1 MEIPVDEYLA
11 YAHAL
16 TPEEEEFRR
25 LAADWL
31 PERIFDAHVHTN
43 LPQHVEHLDVPLL
56 GHMMTTFPSFT
67 LEQSA
72 GLRELLYPGRQVAAL
87 RFPMPY
93 RGIRHRE
100 ANAYLLGETP
110 PQDRVA
116 LYGIPT
122 EIDYTVGLLKHPR
135 TSALKMYYQ
144 YFSPPAQRIIEV
156 FPEVVLEEAQARGVP
171 IILHLPRMITRCVD
185 ELLGVLDRFPRLVVV
200 LVHLGLPHMP
210 VPGLREAYGAVA
222 RRERVYMDTAMI
234 PSAKVV
240 GMALEAFG
248 TERIVFGS
256 DEPLNLIRAVVY
268 EHPSKG
274 QRLATPYPYHWADQA
289 EQQESTSIAVGAT
302 HTHWQQLEAVRRAIL
317 AHAPEMKT
325 RVAES
330 IFHDNAFELF
340 CRT

>member
-11 YAHAL
+11 YAQAL
-16 TPEEEEFRR
+16 TPEEEELRR
-25 LAADWL
+25 RAADWL

-43 LPQHVEHLDVPLL
+43 LPEHVGTIDAPLL

-72 GLRELLYPGRQVAAL
+72 GLRALLYPGRQVAAL

-93 RGIRHRE
+93 RGIRHRQ
-100 ANAYLLGETP
+100 ANAYLLGQAP

-122 EIDYTVGLLKHPR
+122 EIDYTVGLLGHPR
-135 TSALKMYYQ
+135 VAALKMYYQ
-144 YFSPPAQRIIEV
+144 YFSPPAQRILEV
-156 FPEVVLEEAQARGVP
+156 FPAPVLEEAQARGVP

-185 ELLGVLDRFPRLVVV
+185 ELLEVLDRFPRLVVV
-200 LVHLGLPHMP
+200 LAHLGLPHMP
-210 VPGLREAYGAVA
+210 VPGLREAYAAVA
-222 RRERVYMDTAMI
+222 KRERVYMDTAMI
-234 PSAKVV
+234 PSAEVV

-268 EHPSKG
+268 AHPVKG
-274 QRLATPYPYHWADQA
+274 ERLATPYPYHWADPA
-289 EQQESTSIAVGAT
+289 EQRESAAIAAGAT
-302 HTHWQQLEAVRRAIL
+302 HAHWQQLAAIGSALAAHVPEA
-317 AHAPEMKT
+317 KT
-325 RVAES
+325 RAAES
-330 IFHDNAFELF
+330 IFHDTAFSLF
-340 CRT
+340 RRT